1 MSAYY
6 TSVGSVNIR
15 NVTMFLGIIR
25 GEAQERISLLFIRYG
40 KVYYE
45 DISDDAIYDAF
56 NKEIELTITAK

>member
-25 GEAQERISLLFIRYG
+25 GKLRRGYHCNSSSMAKYIV
-40 KVYYE
+40 K
-45 DISDDAIYDAF
+45 IYQMM
-56 NKEIELTITAK
+56 